1 MAAWE
6 RPGSDSDSD
15 SESDSSPSYG
25 HRLTDAEKE
34 TLFYGTE
41 NKDSY
46 TTHYIHDTVEVLYFD
61 WKKGSRVIKGN
72 IYQNNLRN
80 RYTFVFNESTKQVRL
95 YDPDNVQVCLTK
107 PIPAN
112 LAYIGQDDWDEF
124 QDNWGKK
131 LPKGLFGFPDW
142 LRNNNELKS
151 MYKRFCLEIFHS
163 IVYRQP
169 DQSGSGGSRPK
180 TSLKSTGTSVT
191 FTKDGKKVKR
201 VVHVNARG
209 TKVVKYNGSLIPVS
223 KLRVG

>member
-1 MAAWE
+1 MSAWE
-6 RPGSDSDSD
+6 RKPDDDSGSDSDSD

-46 TTHYIHDTVEVLYFD
+46 TTHYKHDTVEVLYFD
-61 WKKGSRVIKGN
+61 WEKGSRVIKGN
-72 IYQNNLRN
+72 IYQTKPRGDT
-80 RYTFVFNESTKQVRL
+80 YTFEYDESTQQVRL
-95 YDPDNVQVCLTK
+95 IYPG
-107 PIPAN
+107 
-112 LAYIGQDDWDEF
+112 IGQVFETQRIPPTDFANIWNRFVVSLES
-124 QDNWGKK
+124 K
-131 LPKGLFGFPDW
+131 LSEYSFSS
-142 LRNNNELKS
+142 ELKS

-163 IVYRQP
+163 IVYRKA
-169 DQSGSGGSRPK
+169 GGSKPK
-180 TSLKSTGTSVT
+180 TSLKSTATSVT

-223 KLRVG
+223 KLRVVA